1 MGNTNN
7 KSSATANSSSLS
19 SSKYAYYWSSIND
32 ANNNNNNNNSD
43 IIRSLSP
50 SRILQTVI
58 GATALLSF
66 ILVWFASIGSPI
78 LGLYWFWHEHYFSV
92 FILVV
97 LTLIAYLPWGDEST
111 SNDNIMKSYARISN
125 LYYKKCIVIFQKQQS
140 LPSITT
146 TTKTVLETKENKD
159 DNKQQQQ
166 QQHHQPLLYA
176 VHPHGAFCLGWSVLF
191 CSKIMNDAKV
201 QFCFSPVLFTSP
213 LFRLW
218 SRLTGTP
225 GSADKSSMINYMTKK
240 KDGRQNNH
248 LALPPGGFEEAT
260 LTCRNK
266 DRVYIKKRTGFV
278 KLALQHG
285 YNIVPVYTFGENQTY
300 DNIQGMWN
308 FRLWLNKLGI
318 PAIVV
323 FGSWF
328 FPILPK
334 RDDCGLRIVVGE
346 PVVLPTI
353 SNPSREEVKHWHD
366 KYITALTRI
375 FEEHKEEYYGP
386 EVAKTQKLEV
396 W

>member
-1 MGNTNN
+1 M
-7 KSSATANSSSLS
+7 ANSSSSLA

-32 ANNNNNNNNSD
+32 ANNNDNNNDTIS
-43 IIRSLSP
+43 SLSP
-50 SRILQTVI
+50 IRILQTMI
-58 GATALLSF
+58 GAIALLTF
-66 ILVWFASIGSPI
+66 ILVWLASLGSPI
-78 LGLYWFWHEHYFSV
+78 LGLYWFWNENYFSV

-97 LTLIAYLPWGDEST
+97 LTLIAYLPWGGES
-111 SNDNIMKSYARISN
+111 SDDNIMKSYARTST
-125 LYYKKCIVIFQKQQS
+125 LYYKKYIVIFQKQQS
-140 LPSITT
+140 LPSTT
-146 TTKTVLETKENKD
+146 TTAKTVLETKENKYE
-159 DNKQQQQ
+159 NKQKQQQP
-166 QQHHQPLLYA
+166 HQPLLYA
-176 VHPHGAFCLGWSVLF
+176 VHPHGAFCLGWSALF

-225 GSADKSSMINYMTKK
+225 GSADKSSMINYMMKK
-240 KDGRQNNH
+240 KDGKQRNH

-308 FRLWLNKLGI
+308 FRPWLNKLGI

-334 RDDCGLRIVVGE
+334 RDNCGLRIVVGE

-386 EVAKTQKLEV
+386 EIAKTQKLEV

>member
-1 MGNTNN
+1 MSNTNN
-7 KSSATANSSSLS
+7 KSSAMANSSSSLA

-32 ANNNNNNNNSD
+32 ANNNDNNNDNIS
-43 IIRSLSP
+43 SLSP
-50 SRILQTVI
+50 SRILQTMI
-58 GATALLSF
+58 GAIALLTF
-66 ILVWFASIGSPI
+66 ILVWLASLGSPI
-78 LGLYWFWHEHYFSV
+78 LGLYWFWNENYFSV

-97 LTLIAYLPWGDEST
+97 LTLIAYLPWGGES
-111 SNDNIMKSYARISN
+111 SDDNIMKSYARTST
-125 LYYKKCIVIFQKQQS
+125 LYYKKYIVIFQKQQS
-140 LPSITT
+140 LPSTT
-146 TTKTVLETKENKD
+146 TTTTTAKTVLETKENKYE
-159 DNKQQQQ
+159 NNQKQQQP
-166 QQHHQPLLYA
+166 HQPLLYA
-176 VHPHGAFCLGWSVLF
+176 VHPHGAFCLGWSALF

-225 GSADKSSMINYMTKK
+225 GSADKSSMINYMMKK
-240 KDGRQNNH
+240 KDGKQRNH

-334 RDDCGLRIVVGE
+334 RDNCGLRIVVGE

-386 EVAKTQKLEV
+386 EIAKTQKLEV

>member
-1 MGNTNN
+1 M
-7 KSSATANSSSLS
+7 ANSSSSLA

-32 ANNNNNNNNSD
+32 ANNNDNNNDNIS
-43 IIRSLSP
+43 SLSP
-50 SRILQTVI
+50 SRILQTMI
-58 GATALLSF
+58 GAIALLTF
-66 ILVWFASIGSPI
+66 ILVWLASLGSPI
-78 LGLYWFWHEHYFSV
+78 LGLYWFWNENYFSV

-97 LTLIAYLPWGDEST
+97 LTLIAYLPWGGES
-111 SNDNIMKSYARISN
+111 SDDNIMKSYARTST
-125 LYYKKCIVIFQKQQS
+125 LYYKKYIVIFQKQQS
-140 LPSITT
+140 LPSTT
-146 TTKTVLETKENKD
+146 TTTTTTAKTVLETKENKD
-159 DNKQQQQ
+159 ENKQKQQQP
-166 QQHHQPLLYA
+166 HQPLLYA
-176 VHPHGAFCLGWSVLF
+176 VHPHGAFCLGWSALF

-225 GSADKSSMINYMTKK
+225 GSADKSSMINYMMKK
-240 KDGRQNNH
+240 KDGKQRNH

-334 RDDCGLRIVVGE
+334 RDNCGLRIVVGE

-386 EVAKTQKLEV
+386 EMAKTQKLEV

>member
-1 MGNTNN
+1 M
-7 KSSATANSSSLS
+7 ANSSSSLA

-32 ANNNNNNNNSD
+32 ANNNDNNNDNIS
-43 IIRSLSP
+43 SLSP
-50 SRILQTVI
+50 SRILQTMI
-58 GATALLSF
+58 GAIALLTF
-66 ILVWFASIGSPI
+66 ILVWLASLGSPI
-78 LGLYWFWHEHYFSV
+78 LGLYWFWNENYFSV

-97 LTLIAYLPWGDEST
+97 LTLIAYLPWGGES
-111 SNDNIMKSYARISN
+111 SDDNIMKSYARTST
-125 LYYKKCIVIFQKQQS
+125 LYYKKYIVIFQKQQS
-140 LPSITT
+140 LPSTATT
-146 TTKTVLETKENKD
+146 TTTTTAKTVLETKENKD
-159 DNKQQQQ
+159 ENKQQQQ
-166 QQHHQPLLYA
+166 PHQPLLYA
-176 VHPHGAFCLGWSVLF
+176 VHPHGAFCLGWSALF

-225 GSADKSSMINYMTKK
+225 GSADKSSMINYMMKK
-240 KDGRQNNH
+240 KDGKQRNH

-334 RDDCGLRIVVGE
+334 RDNCGLRIVVGE

-386 EVAKTQKLEV
+386 EIAKTQKLEV

>member
-1 MGNTNN
+1 MSNTSYNG
-7 KSSATANSSSLS
+7 SATANSSSSLA
-19 SSKYAYYWSSIND
+19 SSKYAYYWSSVNH
-32 ANNNNNNNNSD
+32 ANNNNNNDNIS
-43 IIRSLSP
+43 SLSP
-50 SRILQTVI
+50 SRILQTMI
-58 GATALLSF
+58 GASALLTF
-66 ILVWFASIGSPI
+66 ILVWLASLGSPI
-78 LGLYWFWHEHYFSV
+78 LGLYWFWNEHYFSV

-97 LTLIAYLPWGDEST
+97 LTLIAYLPWGGES
-111 SNDNIMKSYARISN
+111 SNDNIMKSYARTST
-125 LYYKKCIVIFQKQQS
+125 LYYKKYIVIFQKQQS
-140 LPSITT
+140 LPSTT

-159 DNKQQQQ
+159 QNKQKQQQQ
-166 QQHHQPLLYA
+166 HQPLLYA
-176 VHPHGAFCLGWSVLF
+176 VHPHGAFCLGWSALF

-225 GSADKSSMINYMTKK
+225 GSADKSSMINYMMKK
-240 KDGRQNNH
+240 KDGKQSNH

-334 RDDCGLRIVVGE
+334 RDNCGLRIVVGE

-366 KYITALTRI
+366 KYIAALTRI

-386 EVAKTQKLEV
+386 EIAKTQKLEV